1 MAPKARI
8 LAVDDQRYFR
18 ELVEGIL
25 RDEGFEVQTASSG
38 EEALHILEREDFD
51 VVVTDL
57 VMPGIGGPELVY
69 KIRERLPDQDI
80 VAVSGVVDVTTAL
93 RDAVEPSGMGLRFLD
108 PEESSVQTL
117 VGQWNQYATRQLRGR
132 LRR

>member
-1 MAPKARI
+1 LREDKTAAR
-8 LAVDDQRYFR
+8 RR
-18 ELVEGIL
+18 ELRLPVRFRAVGTSTDSRVGYTRNVSASGMFIGTRSPL
-25 RDEGFEVQTASSG
+25 PPSTIVEVQVVRD
-38 EEALHILEREDFD
+38 LD
-51 VVVTDL
+51 VQIVRAEVV
-57 VMPGIGGPELVY
+57 
-69 KIRERLPDQDI
+69 R
-80 VAVSGVVDVTTAL
+80 VVDVTTAL

>member
-1 MAPKARI
+1 VSTGEFARADSKDR
-8 LAVDDQRYFR
+8 LREDKTAARRR
-18 ELVEGIL
+18 EL
-25 RDEGFEVQTASSG
+25 
-38 EEALHILEREDFD
+38 
-51 VVVTDL
+51 
-57 VMPGIGGPELVY
+57 
-69 KIRERLPDQDI
+69 RLPVRI
-80 VAVSGVVDVTTAL
+80 VRAEVVRVVDVTTAL